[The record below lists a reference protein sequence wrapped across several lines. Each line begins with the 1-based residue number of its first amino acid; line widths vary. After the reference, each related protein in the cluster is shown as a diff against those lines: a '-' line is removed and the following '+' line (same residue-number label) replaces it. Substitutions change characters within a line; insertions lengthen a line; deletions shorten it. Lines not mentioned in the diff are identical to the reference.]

1 MEIKEIW
8 KDVKDY
14 EGLYQVSN
22 LGRVKSLERKSW
34 NGYKWFIKKE
44 RILKPRPLKAGY
56 LKVSLSKDGI
66 VKDFLIHRLV
76 AIAFIPNPNNLP
88 EVNHKDENK
97 GNNRYYNLEWCDGKY
112 NINYGTAIERSKNNK
127 PNMSGENNPMY
138 GKSGKYSPNSK
149 KIVQL
154 TLDNEFIKVW
164 DSISDAVRELGFD
177 CSTISKCC
185 RGIKHKHKGFKW
197 MYYEDYIKQ
206 GEMNNED
213 I

>member
-97 GNNRYYNLEWCDGKY
+97 GNNWYCNLEWCDGKY

-154 TLDNEFIKVW
+154 TLDNEFIRVW
-164 DSISDAVRELGFD
+164 DSISEAVRELGFNS
-177 CSTISKCC
+177 STIAKCC